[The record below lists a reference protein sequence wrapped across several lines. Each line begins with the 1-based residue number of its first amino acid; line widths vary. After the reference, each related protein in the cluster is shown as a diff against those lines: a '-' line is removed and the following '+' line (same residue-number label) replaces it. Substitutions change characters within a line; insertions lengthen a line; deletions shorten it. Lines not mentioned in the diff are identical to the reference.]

1 MSDSAPRS
9 PTCHLQM
16 ANDEDDDGVE
26 EDDDDSRI
34 SATLWPLMGLWCVGD
49 KCLLVEMVR

>member
-1 MSDSAPRS
+1 
-9 PTCHLQM
+9 M

-26 EDDDDSRI
+26 EDEEDDDSRI